1 MDRQFAEWKLEI
13 ERLWSARAPD
23 YGEAVRVAAH
33 IASAAPDGLLRQ
45 AAVQALPILRS
56 AADDDADQVTR
67 VAARRRLGVMREELL
82 ALVNPRFGKRESQPK
97 LLSSEERYRQLLGLP
112 VDGSLSA
119 PEIHQAWKRAAKAAH
134 PDTGGSADQFQALS
148 AARDALIREVR
159 LVRSV

>member
-1 MDRQFAEWKLEI
+1 M
-13 ERLWSARAPD
+13 
-23 YGEAVRVAAH
+23 
-33 IASAAPDGLLRQ
+33 
-45 AAVQALPILRS
+45 PILRS

-67 VAARRRLGVMREELL
+67 LAARRRLGIMREELL

-97 LLSSEERYRQLLGLP
+97 LLSSEERCRQLLGLP

-134 PDTGGSADQFQALS
+134 PDAGGSADEFQALS